1 MIWVFGYGS
10 LMWRPGFEYAE
21 RRPATLRGYRRA
33 FCRYSLRHRGTEESP
48 GLVVGLVAGESCRGY
63 AFRLA
68 EEKRREVLEYLD
80 DREGAGY
87 FRRCLPLEVERN
99 GKCSVE
105 EAWVY
110 LPDEAHRTHIKA
122 IEPERM
128 VRLIA
133 TGRGKSGTAHDYL
146 IALIGV
152 LEGLGRPDPELIEVL
167 RAVERFK
174 RGGSGKGPGASPSG
188 PAARAVNG
196 VPQ

>member
-1 MIWVFGYGS
+1 MNWVFGYGS

-21 RRPATLRGYRRA
+21 RRPATLQGYRRA
-33 FCRYSLRHRGTEESP
+33 FCRFSLRHRGTEESP
-48 GLVVGLVAGESCRGY
+48 GLVVGLVPGGSCRGY
-63 AFRLA
+63 AFRVA
-68 EEKRREVLEYLD
+68 ENRREVLDYLD

-87 FRRCLPLEVERN
+87 RRRCLPLEVERD
-99 GKCSVE
+99 GERSVE

-110 LPDEAHRTHIKA
+110 VPDEAHRTHIKA
-122 IEPERM
+122 IEPERR

-146 IALIGV
+146 IALIGA
-152 LEGLGRPDPELIEVL
+152 LKGLGQPDPELLEVL

-174 RGGSGKGPGASPSG
+174 RNGSGQGPGEGSSG
-188 PAARAVNG
+188 PAARSVNG